1 MKNMKFI
8 LLLVFIV
15 GINFS
20 LMSCRETTETEHDD
34 MDDMEM
40 QDEGMMEE
48 DDMQMDHDQ
57 DMDLEGGHDH

>member
-40 QDEGMMEE
+40 QDAGMMEE
-48 DDMQMDHDQ
+48 DDMQMDHD
-57 DMDLEGGHDH
+57 

>member
-8 LLLVFIV
+8 MLLVFIV
-15 GINFS
+15 GTNFS
-20 LMSCRETTETEHDD
+20 LMSCRETTETEHED

-48 DDMQMDHDQ
+48 DDMQMDHD
-57 DMDLEGGHDH
+57 